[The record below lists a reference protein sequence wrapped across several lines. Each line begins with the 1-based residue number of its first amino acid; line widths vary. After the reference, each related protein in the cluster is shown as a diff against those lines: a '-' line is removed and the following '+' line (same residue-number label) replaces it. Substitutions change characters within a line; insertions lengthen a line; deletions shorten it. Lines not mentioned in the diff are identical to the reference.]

1 MRGFWI
7 MMAAAACAAGLAAAP
22 ASAATVLDVNWTS
35 DCGKSTCFNDQG
47 VYTRTWSAAK
57 ASGPMT
63 IGQFLM
69 DRGVLGDLDGQTFR
83 ISFTIGG
90 QEVGTWGKFTMGGIG
105 GDELNFS
112 GENFVWN
119 PEDGDLQL
127 VLTIIPPP
135 KAGLGGGL
143 SLASDPE
150 AGGSPFAPA
159 SGGGQGGGEDSGPN
173 GPVAPQGAPPQGG
186 PVGAVP
192 EPATWALM
200 IGGFGLAGASLRRR
214 RAARVRA

>member
-1 MRGFWI
+1 MRGLWI
-7 MMAAAACAAGLAAAP
+7 MMAAAACAAGLATAP
-22 ASAATVLDVNWTS
+22 ASAATVLDVNWTA

-47 VYTRTWSAAK
+47 VYTRTWSAAN

-105 GDELNFS
+105 GDQLNFA

-135 KAGLGGGL
+135 KGGVGGGM
-143 SLASDPE
+143 SLVTD
-150 AGGSPFAPA
+150 AGEDSPFAPPQ
-159 SGGGQGGGEDSGPN
+159 GGGQNGVPN
-173 GPVAPQGAPPQGG
+173 GPVAPHSLGGEASPQGG
-186 PVGAVP
+186 QVGGVP
-192 EPATWALM
+192 EPTTWALM

-214 RAARVRA
+214 RAVTVRA